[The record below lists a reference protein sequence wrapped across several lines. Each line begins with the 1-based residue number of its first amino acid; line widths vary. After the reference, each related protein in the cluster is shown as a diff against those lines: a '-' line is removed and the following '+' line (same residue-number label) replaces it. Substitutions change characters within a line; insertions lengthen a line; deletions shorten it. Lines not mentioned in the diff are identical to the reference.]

1 MPPPVIL
8 DPSSL
13 DLNAIVADQE
23 KIRSYNPQR
32 YEMEH
37 LNRVIFVDKTLHI
50 VAGIKDVRHDEFWVR
65 GHLPD
70 YPLLPGVI
78 MCEAAAQLCSFY
90 ASCYSVID
98 AEFIG
103 FGGMEDVRFRNQVR
117 PGDQLVMIAKAL
129 KIHRKAVLFN
139 CQSFVNGSMVF
150 HGEINGVALP
160 KHNSSKVSAK
170 A

>member
-1 MPPPVIL
+1 MPPPLIL
-8 DPSSL
+8 DPAKL
-13 DLNAIVADQE
+13 DLNHLIADQE
-23 KIRSYNPQR
+23 LIRQYNPQR

-37 LNRVIFVDKTLHI
+37 LNAVVFVDQVKHI
-50 VAGIKDVRHDEFWVR
+50 LVGYKDVHKDEFWVR

-70 YPLLPGVI
+70 YPLLPGVL

-90 ASCYSVID
+90 VRRFSVID

-117 PGDQLVMIAKAL
+117 PGDRLVLVAQAL

-139 CQSFVNGSMVF
+139 CQGFVRSSMVF

-160 KHNSSKVSAK
+160 KLQPANPGDGD
-170 A
+170 